1 MNNKKNSQPFTAI
14 TFFNLNSRNK
24 MWALA
29 KMRNG
34 GNQLNEQKGNLFSK
48 LMGSGRGAGFSIIP
62 NFNVYSMLTV
72 FKSEQHFIDFT
83 NSEFWQNYNSRSHE
97 SFTVILS
104 PIEVKGTWNNLQPF
118 GTKNDPV
125 NELRA
130 VITRASI
137 KKSKLVQ
144 FWKQVPATSKAIEKA
159 KGKLFS
165 IGIGELPLIEQ
176 ATFSM
181 WENSKAIRDYAYR
194 NKAHK
199 KAVTDTHKIQ
209 WYSEEM
215 FARFNPIATIGTF
228 NGKKPLEDYGII
240 SFEDVPSQAELLS
253 LTRV

>member
-1 MNNKKNSQPFTAI
+1 MNDNKNTPFTTI
-14 TFFNLNSRNK
+14 TFFNLLSINK
-24 MWALA
+24 FWAFA
-29 KMRNG
+29 QMRNG
-34 GNQLNEQKGNLFSK
+34 GKLLNNQNGILFSK

-62 NFNVYSMLTV
+62 NFSIYSMLTV
-72 FKSEQHFIDFT
+72 FQSYQHFIDFT
-83 NSEFWQNYNSRSHE
+83 NSEFWQNYSSRSHE

-104 PIEVKGTWNNLQPF
+104 PLEVKGTWNNKQPF
-118 GTKNDPV
+118 GTKNPPT

-199 KAVTDTHKIQ
+199 KAVTDTHKIN